1 MPQSGTARAIP
12 NAPATPGAESAPI
25 LLIGQDRAG
34 HWIVR
39 ETRGLLGGI
48 FIDRAAAIRFA
59 RAEQRGFAQAR
70 IEMATAPLP
79 SPLAR

>member
-1 MPQSGTARAIP
+1 MPQS
-12 NAPATPGAESAPI
+12 PADGDHI
-25 LLIGQDRAG
+25 LLVGQDRAG

-39 ETRGLLGGI
+39 ETLGLLEGI

-59 RAEQRGFAQAR
+59 FAERRAFAKAR
-70 IEMATAPLP
+70 VEMATVPLP